1 MKSLYNDSCTVHRL
15 RFFWSGTGSDP
26 MRHGKKL
33 TIRPESGPHRTA
45 SHSHWKIVFTFGHLF
60 KMSQNKDGSVPE
72 TQIITIL
79 KRVLQYCIHL
89 LNHFIF
95 KMKRLFSLKN
105 CNKKLNISWK
115 SFINL
120 NQKTKQKFAL
130 FVFLKQSFH
139 SIWKR

>member
-1 MKSLYNDSCTVHRL
+1 MYIGYV
-15 RFFWSGTGSDP
+15 FSDP
-26 MRHGKKL
+26 MGHGKKL
-33 TIRPESGPHRTA
+33 TIRLDSGPHRTA
-45 SHSHWKIVFTFGHLF
+45 SGLDWKIVFTFGHLF

-105 CNKKLNISWK
+105 CNKKLKISWK

-120 NQKTKQKFAL
+120 NQKTKQNICFICILKAKFP
-130 FVFLKQSFH
+130 FNLKTL
-139 SIWKR
+139 KC